1 MDAINVYADRLPSAG
16 LTIGALRALDWVAP
30 GQWDNVV
37 GWDNMLAAYSGE
49 SDPGLLQQ
57 ISDRA
62 LQLFSDPA
70 EGYQR
75 ALWIYQAV
83 DSTDH
88 KLGGVSLAH
97 QMGER
102 FSALKFLEKLTP
114 SDETVQV
121 VDLTVKIVAELT
133 AFTYVNGLPGDSIG
147 DFVAAL
153 GEYEHDSLIR
163 MAALVT
169 FDGLL
174 PLGPDFLD
182 KVDSGVRNLSASH
195 LDNNQTFNAL
205 RSMIPGG
212 DTLGQL
218 GFIGQT
224 FGAVSGWIG
233 SFVQEHGLT
242 PENIYNSLK
251 ERIDGLDGKLDV
263 VAALIDTHTDY
274 YTHTGTQSLCRSLIE
289 RSVAE
294 L

>member
-1 MDAINVYADRLPSAG
+1 MDAINIYADRLPGAG

-37 GWDNMLAAYSGE
+37 GWDNMLSAYTGE
-49 SDPGLLQQ
+49 SDPGLLGQV
-57 ISDRA
+57 SERA
-62 LQLFSDPA
+62 LALFADPA

-97 QMGER
+97 QLGER

-114 SDETVQV
+114 NEETVQT
-121 VDLTVKIVAELT
+121 VDLTVKVVAELT

-174 PLGPDFLD
+174 PLGPGFLD
-182 KVDSGVRNLSASH
+182 KVDSSLRGFSASH
-195 LDNNQTFNAL
+195 LENNQTFNAL

-233 SFVQEHGLT
+233 NFVQERGLT
-242 PENIYNSLK
+242 PENIYASLK
-251 ERIDGLDGKLDV
+251 ERVDGLDGKLDV
-263 VAALIDTHTDY
+263 VAALLDTHTDY
-274 YTHTGTQSLCRSLIE
+274 FTHTGTQSLCRSLME
-289 RSVAE
+289 RSLAE

>member
-1 MDAINVYADRLPSAG
+1 MLSAYTGETDPSILQQVSDRSL
-16 LTIGALRALDWVAP
+16 ALFA
-30 GQWDNVV
+30 
-37 GWDNMLAAYSGE
+37 
-49 SDPGLLQQ
+49 DPG
-57 ISDRA
+57 
-62 LQLFSDPA
+62 

-88 KLGGVSLAH
+88 KLGNVSLAH
-97 QMGER
+97 QLGAR

-114 SDETVQV
+114 NDEVTQTI
-121 VDLTVKIVAELT
+121 DLTVKIVAELT

-153 GEYEHDSLIR
+153 GQFEHDSLIR

-182 KVDSGVRNLSASH
+182 KVDSSLRGFSAGH
-195 LDNNQTFNAL
+195 LEGNQTFNAL
-205 RSMIPGG
+205 KSMIPGG

-224 FGAVSGWIG
+224 FGSVSSWIG
-233 SFVQEHGLT
+233 GFVQQHGLT
-242 PENIYNSLK
+242 PENIYESLK
-251 ERIDGLDGKLDV
+251 GRIDGLDGKMDV

-274 YTHTGTQSLCRSLIE
+274 FAHTGTQSLCRSLMT
-289 RSVAE
+289 RSLAE
-294 L
+294 I

>member
-102 FSALKFLEKLTP
+102 FSALKFLERLTP

-182 KVDSGVRNLSASH
+182 KVDSSVRNLSASH
-195 LDNNQTFNAL
+195 LENNQTFNAL

-274 YTHTGTQSLCRSLIE
+274 YTHTGTQSLCRSLVE

>member
-1 MDAINVYADRLPSAG
+1 MEAINVYADRLPTAG
-16 LTIGALRALDWVAP
+16 ITIGALKALDWVAP
-30 GQWDNVV
+30 GQWENVV
-37 GWDNMLAAYSGE
+37 GFENMLSAYTGE
-49 SDPGLLQQ
+49 TDPGILQQ
-57 ISDRA
+57 VSDRSLA
-62 LQLFSDPA
+62 LFADPG

-88 KLGGVSLAH
+88 KLGNVSLAH
-97 QMGER
+97 QLGAR

-114 SDETVQV
+114 NDEVTQTI
-121 VDLTVKIVAELT
+121 DLTVKIVAELT

-153 GEYEHDSLIR
+153 GQFEHDSLIR

-182 KVDSGVRNLSASH
+182 KVDSSLRGFSAGH
-195 LDNNQTFNAL
+195 LEGNQTFNAL
-205 RSMIPGG
+205 KSMIPGG

-224 FGAVSGWIG
+224 FGSVSGWIG
-233 SFVQEHGLT
+233 NFVQERGLT
-242 PENIYNSLK
+242 PENIYESLK
-251 ERIDGLDGKLDV
+251 GRIDGLDGKMDV

-274 YTHTGTQSLCRSLIE
+274 FAHTGTQSLCRSLMT
-289 RSVAE
+289 RSLAE
-294 L
+294 I

>member
-1 MDAINVYADRLPSAG
+1 MEAINVYADRLPSGG

-30 GQWDNVV
+30 GQWENVV
-37 GWDNMLAAYSGE
+37 GFENMLSAYTGE
-49 SDPGLLQQ
+49 SDPGILQQ
-57 ISDRA
+57 VSART
-62 LQLFSDPA
+62 LQLFADPA

-88 KLGGVSLAH
+88 KLGGVSIAH
-97 QMGER
+97 QLGER
-102 FSALKFLEKLTP
+102 FSALSFLQKITP
-114 SDETVQV
+114 NEETLQTI
-121 VDLTVKIVAELT
+121 DLTVKIVAELT

-174 PLGPDFLD
+174 PLGPNFLD
-182 KVDSGVRNLSASH
+182 KVDASLRNFSAGH
-195 LDNNQTFNAL
+195 LEGNQTFQSL
-205 RSMIPGG
+205 KSMIPGG

-224 FGAVSGWIG
+224 FGSVSSWIG
-233 SFVQEHGLT
+233 NFVQQHGLT
-242 PENIYNSLK
+242 PENVYASLK

-274 YTHTGTQSLCRSLIE
+274 FTHTGTQSLCRSLMNRAI
-289 RSVAE
+289 AE
-294 L
+294 I

>member
-37 GWDNMLAAYSGE
+37 GWDNMLAAYTGE
-49 SDPGLLQQ
+49 SDPGLLGQV
-57 ISDRA
+57 SERA
-62 LQLFSDPA
+62 LTLFADPA

-83 DSTDH
+83 DATDH

-97 QMGER
+97 QIGER

-114 SDETVQV
+114 SDETVQT
-121 VDLTVKIVAELT
+121 VDLTIKIVAELT

-174 PLGPDFLD
+174 PLGPEFLD
-182 KVDSGVRNLSASH
+182 KVDSSLRGFSSSH
-195 LDNNQTFNAL
+195 LENNQTFNAL

-233 SFVQEHGLT
+233 NFVQERGLT
-242 PENIYNSLK
+242 PENIYASLK

-263 VAALIDTHTDY
+263 VAALLDTHTDY
-274 YTHTGTQSLCRSLIE
+274 FTHTGTQSLCRSLME
-289 RSVAE
+289 RSLAE

>member
-16 LTIGALRALDWVAP
+16 MTIGALKALDWVAP
-30 GQWDNVV
+30 GQWENIV
-37 GWDNMLAAYSGE
+37 GYENMLSAYTGE
-49 SDPGLLQQ
+49 SDPGILQQ
-57 ISDRA
+57 VSERSLA
-62 LQLFSDPA
+62 LFADTA

-88 KLGGVSLAH
+88 KLGTVSLAH
-97 QMGER
+97 QLGER
-102 FSALKFLEKLTP
+102 FSALKFLAKLTP
-114 SDETVQV
+114 NDEVTQT

-153 GEYEHDSLIR
+153 GEYEHDSLVR

-174 PLGPDFLD
+174 PLGPEFLD
-182 KVDSGVRNLSASH
+182 KVDSSLRGFSASH
-195 LDNNQTFNAL
+195 LQGNETFKAL
-205 RSMIPGG
+205 SSMIPGG

-233 SFVQEHGLT
+233 NFVQERGLT
-242 PENIYNSLK
+242 PENIYESLK
-251 ERIDGLDGKLDV
+251 GRIDGLDGKMDV

-274 YTHTGTQSLCRSLIE
+274 FAHTGTQSLCRSLMNRAI
-289 RSVAE
+289 AE
-294 L
+294 I